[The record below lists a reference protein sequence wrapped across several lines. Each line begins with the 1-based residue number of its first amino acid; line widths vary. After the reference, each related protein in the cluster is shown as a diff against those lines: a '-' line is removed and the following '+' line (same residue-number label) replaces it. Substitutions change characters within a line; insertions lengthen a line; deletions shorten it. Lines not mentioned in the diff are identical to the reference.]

1 MPATKDI
8 ASARANGPG
17 VAIRRRPLGAETS
30 QFPDGW
36 AATQLGIRDP
46 ACGILC
52 PGDLEAVS
60 IDRGDLHTLLDRVPE
75 SDLPVIRKLL
85 LAVAV
90 ELDVERQER
99 LVADLEDRLS
109 LVDNL
114 EHSVETNLRRG
125 AGLRQAI
132 LKKAFEGNLVSQDP
146 NDEPASILL
155 ERIRAARAQT
165 PARRTTRK
173 REVRA

>member
-1 MPATKDI
+1 
-8 ASARANGPG
+8 
-17 VAIRRRPLGAETS
+17 
-30 QFPDGW
+30 
-36 AATQLGIRDP
+36 
-46 ACGILC
+46 
-52 PGDLEAVS
+52 
-60 IDRGDLHTLLDRVPE
+60 
-75 SDLPVIRKLL
+75 
-85 LAVAV
+85 
-90 ELDVERQER
+90 
-99 LVADLEDRLS
+99 VADLEDRLS